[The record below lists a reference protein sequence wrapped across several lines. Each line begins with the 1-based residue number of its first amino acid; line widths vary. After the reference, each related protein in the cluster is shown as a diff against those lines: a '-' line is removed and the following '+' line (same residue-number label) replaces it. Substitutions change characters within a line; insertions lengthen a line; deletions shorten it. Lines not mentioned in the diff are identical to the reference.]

1 MEHAGQ
7 QFELMSKAPRTVPPR
22 WVDSLL
28 GQTFFKPCSRH
39 ASLKKNEC
47 NNFCVTCVTDGLCQ
61 HCLPAHSQHQRV
73 QIRRYVYHDVV
84 KLDDVEPLLLC
95 EGVQSYNIN
104 NARVAFLNQRPQLRP
119 AHTPN
124 QACEVCSRGLQDN
137 NRFCSVACKVEALA
151 RAGKPFVP
159 SSAPAIAHSNNI
171 KANASTIGRNNS
183 GPSPT
188 HSGTSSGV
196 GGPNTPPASAS
207 NNHGAYTGRT
217 AKRKA
222 AAVSSASTEVSSDE
236 EQSYSR
242 QRLRKDPSPVRAPV
256 C

>member
-1 MEHAGQ
+1 MRLSSVVEVG
-7 QFELMSKAPRTVPPR
+7 
-22 WVDSLL
+22 
-28 GQTFFKPCSRH
+28 KP
-39 ASLKKNEC
+39 
-47 NNFCVTCVTDGLCQ
+47 
-61 HCLPAHSQHQRV
+61 
-73 QIRRYVYHDVV
+73 
-84 KLDDVEPLLLC
+84 
-95 EGVQSYNIN
+95 
-104 NARVAFLNQRPQLRP
+104 
-119 AHTPN
+119 
-124 QACEVCSRGLQDN
+124 QDN

-159 SSAPAIAHSNNI
+159 SSTPAMAPSNNT
-171 KANASTIGRNNS
+171 KANVSTFGRNSS

-196 GGPNTPPASAS
+196 GGPNTPPVSAS
-207 NNHGAYTGRT
+207 NNNTAFTGRA

-222 AAVSSASTEVSSDE
+222 AAAAAAASTAESSDE